1 MATTRKAARLIHI
14 CKPHIT
20 ILMVEDDETQ
30 EKENGNFQET
40 NELLCG
46 KLTDKKYKSNHLN
59 D

>member
-1 MATTRKAARLIHI
+1 
-14 CKPHIT
+14 
-20 ILMVEDDETQ
+20 MVEDDETQ

-59 D
+59 DWVATKGEMLCSDYGQRIIAI